1 MQLIRGSSSFC
12 RSLYFNSLQVE
23 LHGRALL
30 PVGAEEQVV
39 VVRDDEPTSI
49 VAYFLSTRSGSF
61 TSPLMDAL
69 LASSVF
75 QSHVLKV
82 L

>member
-1 MQLIRGSSSFC
+1 MTGNRLKGIEGIV
-12 RSLYFNSLQVE
+12 QVE

-49 VAYFLSTRSGSF
+49 VAYFLSTRW
-61 TSPLMDAL
+61 AL
-69 LASSVF
+69 EFWLRHMAC
-75 QSHVLKV
+75 HNE
-82 L
+82 